1 MNIWILYYSSLF
13 LHISILYNFIFLII
27 LFFDYPIQFY
37 INYSIQFYFKKY
49 FLNITDGYSPSVF
62 SKELEKIYCICHN
75 HRWTNSVG
83 DLLMV
88 IRMNSIRLYFSES
101 WKKLLHML
109 ISLTKICRQNN
120 SVDIFLLGIFFG
132 VHFLSVK
139 PSVVFFLPTN

>member
-49 FLNITDGYSPSVF
+49 FLNITDEYSPSVF

-101 WKKLLHML
+101 WKKITTHANIIDENM
-109 ISLTKICRQNN
+109 SAE
-120 SVDIFLLGIFFG
+120 
-132 VHFLSVK
+132 
-139 PSVVFFLPTN
+139 